1 MDIKQFNKKAMLATF
16 CCLPVV
22 NLAQAEVVVDADA
35 ENKSLEV
42 ITIVGEK
49 VERTLKDSTS
59 SVSVIDEET
68 LTNGQYQSIA
78 SALTEIPNVVSLT
91 GAVADIRGVSGNG
104 SATGFNSFTG
114 GAKARVSTLV
124 DGVAQPFVAD
134 LSGDTGLWDIEQI
147 EVYRGPQSTIN
158 GRNSIAGSVFIKTI
172 DPSFDWTGAARLGYR
187 DQDEFV
193 DTAFALSG
201 PILDDELAFRV
212 TGQRVNGN
220 TYNRGL
226 VYETNEPKFDLN
238 ELDTQRY
245 RAKLLW
251 SPKDNQALTVKFTYS
266 HNNEKGDSGRNYF
279 SGRDPYAYEPV
290 FQRYIK
296 TKVNTS
302 TLSVDYQLN
311 ETQSISVLASYMNY
325 DWGFISYE
333 ALAAEDQNVLMEDN
347 SYSVDG
353 RFNFGIGEDDLSGYI
368 GLAYYDREQDFVSE
382 GGFGYFG
389 DDASTSTSLYG
400 EVSYAISDKLNLIAG
415 GRIERE
421 DQERN
426 FNMDFR
432 GRLIKDK
439 LDNAKT
445 IALPKVVLQYEFNEE
460 TTLGISARKGYNAG
474 GGALDFFSGEY
485 YYFDEESVYTYELT
499 SRTSTDG
506 GNVNFSTNIF
516 YNDFDGYQGSDS
528 RRRITNIEKA
538 SSLGAE
544 IELSVMVTDN
554 LLATT
559 GMGWLKTEIDEAA
572 SEFGA
577 IVGNELN
584 SAPQFTGNIG
594 LKYWLSDELTLS
606 VSGNYVDE
614 YFADIANTTE
624 RVAGG
629 YFLTRVSADYSVEE
643 WRFTAFVNNALDE
656 EELTVLEPPGRGYE
670 YGYTATV
677 DPRNIGVSLTYQ
689 F

>member
-212 TGQRVNGN
+212 MGQRVDGN

-245 RAKLLW
+245 RAKLLC
-251 SPKDNQALTVKFTYS
+251 
-266 HNNEKGDSGRNYF
+266 
-279 SGRDPYAYEPV
+279 
-290 FQRYIK
+290 
-296 TKVNTS
+296 
-302 TLSVDYQLN
+302 
-311 ETQSISVLASYMNY
+311 
-325 DWGFISYE
+325 
-333 ALAAEDQNVLMEDN
+333 
-347 SYSVDG
+347 
-353 RFNFGIGEDDLSGYI
+353 
-368 GLAYYDREQDFVSE
+368 
-382 GGFGYFG
+382 
-389 DDASTSTSLYG
+389 
-400 EVSYAISDKLNLIAG
+400 
-415 GRIERE
+415 
-421 DQERN
+421 
-426 FNMDFR
+426 
-432 GRLIKDK
+432 
-439 LDNAKT
+439 
-445 IALPKVVLQYEFNEE
+445 
-460 TTLGISARKGYNAG
+460 
-474 GGALDFFSGEY
+474 
-485 YYFDEESVYTYELT
+485 
-499 SRTSTDG
+499 
-506 GNVNFSTNIF
+506 
-516 YNDFDGYQGSDS
+516 
-528 RRRITNIEKA
+528 
-538 SSLGAE
+538 
-544 IELSVMVTDN
+544 
-554 LLATT
+554 
-559 GMGWLKTEIDEAA
+559 
-572 SEFGA
+572 
-577 IVGNELN
+577 
-584 SAPQFTGNIG
+584 
-594 LKYWLSDELTLS
+594 
-606 VSGNYVDE
+606 
-614 YFADIANTTE
+614 
-624 RVAGG
+624 
-629 YFLTRVSADYSVEE
+629 
-643 WRFTAFVNNALDE
+643 
-656 EELTVLEPPGRGYE
+656 
-670 YGYTATV
+670 
-677 DPRNIGVSLTYQ
+677 
-689 F
+689 